1 MSTDYNNIV
10 IELNDYS
17 PDDVDILKIKK
28 TNDIINED
36 EFGVALGGKFSKLCQ
51 IAKMDAWHDHHTIN
65 ELDPDTID
73 EFVVRHI
80 PTGYNCYKKSGTSGS
95 TSGSTPGSVG
105 GTGRPTDE
113 DIFIYRYLLSD
124 AHKANPESQAKC
136 KPNCETGFESNG
148 YGDDFYDDKMVKER
162 YIVGHVP
169 FVSTGDDDKISCDTP
184 SFTAETNEQ
193 TSQVQHFFVSN
204 GIDENIFII
213 RDVAYGNWA
222 DDITKWGKGIYTD
235 KTSQMITLQSAAGIF
250 DPGPSTNPFTKGG
263 VRQGFVDLKSN
274 SRYAIFD
281 SFSDDNT
288 FNNEE
293 TVIRYQKTDVNIE
306 EPIFRNQLLYT
317 RYECLLYAKTAKLEN
332 KNIYYKQDAKTLI
345 ESANVNFIVSVP
357 EGNKEH
363 LYITT
368 QKNSNKA
375 KSILEL
381 PENDIPVKLSASK
394 KGTLDTRIFTNYD
407 YKDIIEHSGKLKIMT
422 KKFGDHGQAVTCCR
436 NKLSYQLIEPKDNI
450 GEMFSITKGETNG
463 LHAFL
468 SYDRVAVAS
477 AIYYGCPIVIFTNH
491 YGATIFL
498 SKKISDTLNTPVNKH
513 AMAIKNNESKKKTFE
528 ILSSDKL
535 HIDIQT
541 SSDSSIEK
549 IKEYL
554 SVIQQFIQ
562 DIYTYL
568 METSIDKENAG
579 RLDIAY
585 QALFLILINVSTFIN
600 IYSSHII
607 LNKNAYE
614 NIEAITASFNLLNVT
629 HATIEGKTEDEII
642 VIIDKIKV
650 NNNEIHQLNNKLST
664 NISNISIVKDIEQ
677 NFKNIKEI
685 IEVTGG
691 VTGDSFK
698 KLSLIRNKLKINK
711 INKEL
716 IDKFNPYA
724 GTQNERTWR
733 SQLTGRVGEI
743 YTQLGLVLLEDFYS
757 DMQNYV
763 FNDFLVKS
771 ENQLN
776 VDIKDIFSMIMN
788 RIARSSF
795 LNKATQIYFLTSVG
809 REIDDANDG
818 KTKQLDSGLVGSAE
832 ITRQKNAIVE
842 AIEALKTPMEA
853 EKKKELADAKKI
865 AKKKSTAKAASKKI
879 TIFTCKFSKKVQNLE
894 LQIETLYSQLA
905 DVVLEER
912 INANVNLNYDRS
924 VNYFVEDTFS
934 RNEIYDKIQ
943 HNSTGRETEL
953 TSINQLEIP
962 VEEIEDTEIITI
974 DMEIDKPNSD
984 DIGGDE
990 IVIKTKDDVDIED
1003 DTLTTKQYHTK
1014 FNKAT
1019 KTDLIITTRSGKK
1032 AITKILRS
1040 GVIYGGGKK
1049 INRRKTYKRRK
1060 TKHKKVKQKKNTQK
1074 RRKTKRK
1081 KMKKGGEGPTQV
1093 LQQPQSHG
1101 LFGQEPTEADLE
1113 RMYEQNDKEMRDQME
1128 KQKQMEAKTTT
1139 AAEAEAKSQQRPTNH
1154 YELFLHSMNYAI
1166 DTNKNISETYKMI
1179 LTYTKINKTKLVNKA
1194 QSSLMIKI
1202 VNLSETRFL
1211 LETVKTILDQTYG
1224 SSEGQSGG
1232 GRQSLKTMLKTA
1244 FSQSIYQGKAK
1255 KYVEAYLK
1263 QKKVEWITFARDI
1276 LTFAQ
1281 TSGEVDIATFVKK
1294 TETGYTI
1301 LETYELDLTG
1311 FAYFL
1316 HILKNSTKKILPEDF
1331 KQLKIELLNNAD
1343 YFTAMISH
1351 KKPEISEK
1359 ELVTI
1364 TTDGKRVRDITE
1376 ITKFNDDLNELDRI
1390 DDLSQTDNNFPAFN
1404 TNVIL
1409 QTMISNSSLLT
1420 IFMNFLIE
1428 EYNEQQKPSYS
1439 TEEHKSVITG
1449 KINDLI
1455 ANIDGVR
1462 SKFAELQIS
1471 RPDDDETLFIE
1482 IQRANTIEELQSIH

>member
-1 MSTDYNNIV
+1 MKV
-10 IELNDYS
+10 
-17 PDDVDILKIKK
+17 
-28 TNDIINED
+28 
-36 EFGVALGGKFSKLCQ
+36 
-51 IAKMDAWHDHHTIN
+51 
-65 ELDPDTID
+65 
-73 EFVVRHI
+73 
-80 PTGYNCYKKSGTSGS
+80 
-95 TSGSTPGSVG
+95 
-105 GTGRPTDE
+105 
-113 DIFIYRYLLSD
+113 
-124 AHKANPESQAKC
+124 
-136 KPNCETGFESNG
+136 
-148 YGDDFYDDKMVKER
+148 
-162 YIVGHVP
+162 
-169 FVSTGDDDKISCDTP
+169 
-184 SFTAETNEQ
+184 
-193 TSQVQHFFVSN
+193 
-204 GIDENIFII
+204 
-213 RDVAYGNWA
+213 
-222 DDITKWGKGIYTD
+222 
-235 KTSQMITLQSAAGIF
+235 
-250 DPGPSTNPFTKGG
+250 
-263 VRQGFVDLKSN
+263 
-274 SRYAIFD
+274 
-281 SFSDDNT
+281 
-288 FNNEE
+288 
-293 TVIRYQKTDVNIE
+293 
-306 EPIFRNQLLYT
+306 
-317 RYECLLYAKTAKLEN
+317 
-332 KNIYYKQDAKTLI
+332 
-345 ESANVNFIVSVP
+345 
-357 EGNKEH
+357 
-363 LYITT
+363 
-368 QKNSNKA
+368 
-375 KSILEL
+375 
-381 PENDIPVKLSASK
+381 
-394 KGTLDTRIFTNYD
+394 
-407 YKDIIEHSGKLKIMT
+407 
-422 KKFGDHGQAVTCCR
+422 
-436 NKLSYQLIEPKDNI
+436 
-450 GEMFSITKGETNG
+450 
-463 LHAFL
+463 
-468 SYDRVAVAS
+468 
-477 AIYYGCPIVIFTNH
+477 
-491 YGATIFL
+491 
-498 SKKISDTLNTPVNKH
+498 
-513 AMAIKNNESKKKTFE
+513 KKKTFE

-535 HIDIQT
+535 HIDIQK

-614 NIEAITASFNLLNVT
+614 NIEAINASFNFLNVT
-629 HATIEGKTEDEII
+629 HATTIEGKTEDEII

-865 AKKKSTAKAASKKI
+865 AKKKSTAKADATTATATATASKKI

-943 HNSTGRETEL
+943 HNSTGRKTEL
-953 TSINQLEIP
+953 TSIDQLEIP

-984 DIGGDE
+984 DIDIGGDE

-1040 GVIYGGGKK
+1040 GVIYGGGIK

-1081 KMKKGGEGPTQV
+1081 KMKKGGDPTLV
-1093 LQQPQSHG
+1093 LPQQSHS
-1101 LFGQEPTEADLE
+1101 LFGREPTEADLR
-1113 RMYEQNDKEMRDQME
+1113 RMNEQDEEQME

-1179 LTYTKINKTKLVNKA
+1179 LTYTNINRTKLVNKA
-1194 QSSLMIKI
+1194 QSRLMIKI

-1255 KYVEAYLK
+1255 KYVAAYLK
-1263 QKKVEWITFARDI
+1263 KVDWITFTRDI

-1294 TETGYTI
+1294 TETGYMI
-1301 LETYELDLTG
+1301 LGTYELDLTG

-1343 YFTAMISH
+1343 YFTDMISH

-1420 IFMNFLIE
+1420 IFMNFLTE

-1439 TEEHKSVITG
+1439 TKEHKSVITG

-1471 RPDDDETLFIE
+1471 RPDDDETLFTK
-1482 IQRANTIEELQSIH
+1482 IQGANTIEELQSIH